1 MAGMGIMAAY
11 GMSIIRIRTRTTAW
25 IMPAT
30 GVRPP
35 FFTLAA
41 VRAMA
46 PVAGMPPKRAEAIF
60 PAPWAASSILERC
73 FPLIMPS
80 ATTQESRDSMAA
92 RIAMVKAS
100 GRAVWIIS
108 KLN

>member
-35 FFTLAA
+35 FFYIGRGTGDGA
-41 VRAMA
+41 
-46 PVAGMPPKRAEAIF
+46 
-60 PAPWAASSILERC
+60 C
-73 FPLIMPS
+73 
-80 ATTQESRDSMAA
+80 SRDAA
-92 RIAMVKAS
+92 KKGGSDISGALGRQFHIRTVFSIDHAVCYHTREQRLNGRQDSDGKSVRKGSLDHFKA
-100 GRAVWIIS
+100 
-108 KLN
+108 